1 MRYLRELSP
10 RMILR
15 LLPLRRRVRSG
26 RVGGPLDGLNCWL
39 LFLRWEIEH
48 GERSEWPLDEATA
61 LRLRGEIMERIRSGD
76 V

>member
-1 MRYLRELSP
+1 MAGELSLREKV
-10 RMILR
+10 R
-15 LLPLRRRVRSG
+15 LARLRRRVRSESL
-26 RVGGPLDGLNCWL
+26 GGAVDGLNCRL

>member
-1 MRYLRELSP
+1 MDGALSP
-10 RMILR
+10 RERLR

-61 LRLRGEIMERIRSGD
+61 LRLRAGIMERIRD
-76 V
+76 ANL